1 MFLLH
6 IYILIQLILQ
16 VLEGQYQST
25 QKLYFH
31 LNMFKR
37 FGVNHKQKK
46 FFKLHSNYLYLRFEK
61 SKFEICFNY
70 SEEPFNHYLNLT
82 HGFVIF
88 FLARCH
94 IRTSIGSL
102 EVNIQTFRR
111 IAIYT
116 SGFNYVICF
125 RPFNSSDPCIKGL
138 SWYLPSYGPLKC
150 AANP

>member
-37 FGVNHKQKK
+37 FGVNQKQMK
-46 FFKLHSNYLYLRFEK
+46 FSKLHSNYLHLRFEK

-70 SEEPFNHYLNLT
+70 SEEQFNHYLNLT

-88 FLARCH
+88 FLASCH

-111 IAIYT
+111 IAVYT
-116 SGFNYVICF
+116 NRFNYVICC
-125 RPFNSSDPCIKGL
+125 RPLSSSDPCNIVL
-138 SWYLPSYGPLKC
+138 SWYLPSYGPLKFP
-150 AANP
+150 ANP

>member
-1 MFLLH
+1 MSASYV
-6 IYILIQLILQ
+6 YIFIELILQ
-16 VLEGQYQST
+16 VHEGQYQST

-37 FGVNHKQKK
+37 FGVNHKQNK
-46 FFKLHSNYLYLRFEK
+46 FSKLHSNYLHLRFGK
-61 SKFEICFNY
+61 SNFEICFNY

-82 HGFVIF
+82 HGFAIF

-102 EVNIQTFRR
+102 EVNIQMFRR

-116 SGFNYVICF
+116 NGLNYVICC
-125 RPFNSSDPCIKGL
+125 RSLSSSGPCNIV
-138 SWYLPSYGPLKC
+138 PS
-150 AANP
+150 